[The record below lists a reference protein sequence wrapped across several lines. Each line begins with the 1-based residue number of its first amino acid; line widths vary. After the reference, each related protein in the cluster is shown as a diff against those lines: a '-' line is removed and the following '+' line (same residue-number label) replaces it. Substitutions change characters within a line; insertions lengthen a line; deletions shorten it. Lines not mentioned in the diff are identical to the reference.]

1 DLRFMS
7 HTHTAGCLAA
17 FVLHA
22 ATIGAT
28 AAKAPAPDA
37 IKPFLEKQCF
47 ECHDGDVQKG
57 GLRLDNLALD
67 YANPEKARSWIKVL
81 DRVEAGEMPPK
92 KKERPPQDQLGAFS
106 SSLKQQLL
114 AAESARQ
121 KAEGRVVLR
130 RLNRSEYQNTM
141 HDLFGVDVD
150 LMGLLPED
158 NTAFGFDNIGEALNV
173 SSVLLERYLEASDA
187 AMDTFL
193 IKSKKPETQKWRVTM
208 MPQRLRTDLPEGKRD
223 YRLSGIKV
231 KPNEEIVFFNSG
243 GQPITIEQFKAPVE
257 GRYRFRIS
265 ASAYQNKDKT
275 LSLAWYGGSF
285 DASRLNTH
293 LIGYYDIPSEKP
305 VFIEFEDYL
314 PIKGTLKPIPYRL
327 SSGGLK
333 DPETYPGPGIAIQ
346 SVEIEGP
353 IIETWPPVGYQRLLG
368 ELDITKGTMA
378 EAEKALRWLVPRA
391 FRRRVTEDEI
401 KPFVAIAKAQLD
413 AGKPFEE
420 GLRAGIKAVLCSP
433 NFLFLRETTGALG
446 DFELASRLSYFLW
459 STMPDEDLMRL
470 AGDGSIKKPAI
481 LRQQVE
487 RLLSDPRSSHFVDNF
502 TGQWLGLRHIEF
514 TTPDKKL
521 YPEHDDA
528 LQDAMLKETKMFFE
542 ELLKNDLSVSN
553 VIDSNFSIL
562 NERLAEHYG
571 IPGVDGQ
578 EFRKVKLPPE
588 CHRGG
593 VLTQAAI
600 LKITANGTST
610 SPVVRGNWVLKNII
624 GKPVSP
630 PPPNIPAVE
639 PDIRGTKTI
648 REQIAKH
655 RELESCAGCHDRMDP
670 LGLALENYDVIGGW
684 RENYRSVGEGQQV
697 KLEVDGRRVQYK
709 TGKPVDASGVLP
721 DGTAFANMDMLK
733 KALLADKKQIAR
745 CVTEKLLTYATG
757 AGTEFADRPVIES
770 ILKKSSEKDYGLRT
784 LIHEVVQ
791 SPVFLSK

>member
-1 DLRFMS
+1 MS
-7 HTHTAGCLAA
+7 YKSSRIIATLFLANW
-17 FVLHA
+17 VMVSLE
-22 ATIGAT
+22 
-28 AAKAPAPDA
+28 AKESNGRQV
-37 IKPFLEKQCF
+37 FLDKHCF

-57 GLRLDNLALD
+57 GLRLDNLAFD
-67 YANPEKARSWIKVL
+67 GASPEKEATWIKVL

-92 KKERPPQDQLGAFS
+92 KKERPPQDQLTAFA

-114 AAESARQ
+114 TVESARQ
-121 KAEGRVVLR
+121 KVEGRVVLR
-130 RLNRSEYQNTM
+130 RLNRNEYQNTM

-158 NTAFGFDNIGEALNV
+158 TTAFGFDNIGEALNV
-173 SSVLLERYLEASDA
+173 SSVLLERYLESADA

-193 IKSKKPETQKWRVTM
+193 VKTKKPETQKWRVTM
-208 MPQRLRTDLPEGKRD
+208 MPQRLRTDLPEGKKD
-223 YRLSGIKV
+223 FRLSGIKV

-285 DASRLNTH
+285 DSSRLNTH

-305 VFIEFEDYL
+305 LFIEFEDYL
-314 PIKGTLKPIPYRL
+314 PLKGTLKPIPYRL

-346 SVEIEGP
+346 SVEVEGP
-353 IIETWPPVGYQRLLG
+353 IIETWPPIGYQRLLG
-368 ELDITKGTMA
+368 EVDITKGTMA
-378 EAEKALRWLVPRA
+378 DAEKALRWLAPRA

-401 KPFVAIAKAQLD
+401 KPFIAIAKAQMD
-413 AGKPFEE
+413 AGKPFDE

-433 NFLFLRETTGALG
+433 NFLFLKEATGALG

-470 AGDGSIKKPAI
+470 AGDGSLKKPTV

-487 RLLSDPRSSHFVDNF
+487 RLLNDPRSSHFVDNF
-502 TGQWLGLRHIEF
+502 TGQWLGLRNIEF

-528 LQDAMLKETKMFFE
+528 LQEAMLKETKLFFQ
-542 ELLKNDLSVSN
+542 ELLKNNLSTSN
-553 VIDSNFSIL
+553 VVDSDFSIL
-562 NERLAEHYG
+562 NERLADHYG

-578 EFRKVKLPPE
+578 EFRKVKLPPD

-593 VLTQAAI
+593 VLTQAAV
-600 LKITANGTST
+600 LKITANGTTT
-610 SPVVRGNWVLKNII
+610 SPVIRGNWVLKNII

-684 RENYRSVGEGQQV
+684 RENYRSVGEGQFL

-709 TGKPVDASGVLP
+709 TGKSVDASGVLL
-721 DGTAFANMDMLK
+721 DGTTFANMDALK
-733 KALLADKKQIAR
+733 KNLLADKKQIAK

-757 AGTEFADRPVIES
+757 AGIEFADRPAIES
-770 ILKKSSEKDYGLRT
+770 ILKKASEKDYGLRT

-791 SPVFLSK
+791 SPVFLMK

>member
-1 DLRFMS
+1 MRLS
-7 HTHTAGCLAA
+7 LNYLLAA
-17 FVLHA
+17 LSVPGFA
-22 ATIGAT
+22 ASVQ
-28 AAKAPAPDA
+28 AAKSTESGAM
-37 IKPFLEKQCF
+37 IVFLEQRCF
-47 ECHDGDVQKG
+47 DCHGEDVQKG
-57 GLRLDNLALD
+57 GLRLDNLAFD
-67 YANPEKARSWIKVL
+67 YTDAVKARTWIKVL

-92 KKERPPQDQLGAFS
+92 KKERPPQAQLSAFS
-106 SSLKQQLL
+106 STLKQQLL
-114 AAESARQ
+114 TAESARQ
-121 KAEGRVVLR
+121 KEEGRVVLR

-158 NTAFGFDNIGEALNV
+158 TTAFGFDNIGEALNV
-173 SSVLLERYLEASDA
+173 SSVLLERYLEAADA

-193 IKSKKPETQKWRVTM
+193 VKTPKPETQKWRVTM
-208 MPQRLRTDLPEGKRD
+208 MPQRLRTDLPPGKKD

-243 GQPITIEQFKAPVE
+243 GQPITIEQFRAPVE

-265 ASAYQNKDKT
+265 TSAYQNKDKT
-275 LSLAWYGGSF
+275 LSVAWYGGSF

-293 LIGYYDIPSEKP
+293 LIGYYDVPSETP
-305 VFIEFEDYL
+305 DFIEFEDYL
-314 PIKGTLKPIPYRL
+314 PVKGTLKPIPYRL

-368 ELDITKGTMA
+368 DVDIRKGTMA
-378 EAEKALRWLVPRA
+378 DAEKALRWLVPRA

-401 KPFVAIAKAQLD
+401 KPFIAIARDQLD
-413 AGKPFEE
+413 AGKPFDE

-433 NFLFLRETTGALG
+433 NFLFLRETKGRLG
-446 DFELASRLSYFLW
+446 DFELAARLSYFLW

-470 AGDGSIKKPAI
+470 AGDGSLKKPAV

-487 RLLSDPRSSHFVDNF
+487 RLLNDPRSARFVDNF
-502 TGQWLGLRHIEF
+502 TGQWLGLRNIEF

-542 ELLKNDLSVSN
+542 EMLKSNLSASHIV
-553 VIDSNFSIL
+553 DSDFSIL

-578 EFRKVKLPPE
+578 EFRKVKLPPGS
-588 CHRGG
+588 HRGG
-593 VLTQAAI
+593 VLTQAAV
-600 LKITANGTST
+600 LKITANGTTT
-610 SPVVRGNWVLKNII
+610 SPVIRGNWVLKNII

-639 PDIRGTKTI
+639 PDIRGSKTI

-655 RELESCAGCHDRMDP
+655 RELESCAGCHDHMDP

-684 RENYRSVGEGQQV
+684 RENYRSIGEGQFV

-721 DGTAFANMDMLK
+721 DGTAFANMDALK
-733 KALLADKKQIAR
+733 QVLLADKKQIAR

-757 AGTEFADRPVIES
+757 AGVEFADRPAMEA
-770 ILKKSSEKDYGLRT
+770 ILKNSSEKDYGLRT